1 MQYNFFRRKQH
12 AEPVA
17 SEFAATVAS
26 MPVDLDDPDL
36 HGSWP
41 GASLGA
47 EQDDPRAENF
57 AGLATRQTPVHAAPS
72 PAASTTLSQVGRYTI
87 KGQLGQLGQG
97 GLGQVHEAWDPL
109 LSRTVALKTLHVNLD
124 PNLAPEAR
132 AALDTLFLNEA
143 RAAAGLNH
151 PHIVTVYD
159 AGVAPQGVY
168 IAMERLQGRDLREAL
183 AQGWHPT
190 PVQAAQLVRRVA
202 DALAYAHA
210 RGVVHCDVKP
220 ANIFL
225 DADNRPKVLDFGIAR
240 VAHHSLGA
248 NDLHDTDSPILGSPY
263 YLAPEQLEGGVVDA
277 RTDIHGLG
285 LVLYELLTGRKAFAI
300 AGVPDGHMPERMVE
314 LITQAVLSG
323 HVPQAHLQL
332 ASVPLELSAIAAR
345 AMALY
350 PADRYTHASELAQE
364 LRRWAEQQTEVD
376 ATLSPDQLGSA
387 LAVHNLSALGNVLG
401 STSNN
406 ADAVATASVVSTES
420 STAKPAPAAA
430 TRSSHQ
436 HQALKA
442 TALLLGLGAVLSWVW
457 SSRQA
462 EVPPTQVIKGAV
474 LSQEAT
480 PAQTA
485 SAPAVLL
492 PVPTLVAAD
501 ASASAAASAWASSA
515 ETPIAQAAAPAV
527 PAPAAASAAGLAL
540 SAGET
545 LVAVRPAAPAN
556 TNTTTQAT
564 PAATPALPAAAKPVA
579 PKPAAVEPR
588 AETKA
593 AAAAPAPRA
602 AAQSATNTGASSG
615 IGTGTLQLAISP
627 WGQVEV
633 NGARV
638 GTTPP
643 LTRLSLPAGTHT
655 VTVRNDDAAP
665 YTITV
670 QVLADKAVVVRH
682 NFAP

>member
-1 MQYNFFRRKQH
+1 VQYNFFRRKQH

-26 MPVDLDDPDL
+26 MPVDLDDR
-36 HGSWP
+36 SWP
-41 GASLGA
+41 GDTPPWQGAHRGGLLTDSLT
-47 EQDDPRAENF
+47 ENF
-57 AGLATRQTPVHAAPS
+57 AGLSFLDSPGHATPEAAT
-72 PAASTTLSQVGRYTI
+72 STTLSQVGRYTI

-168 IAMERLQGRDLREAL
+168 IAMERLHGRDLRDAL

-225 DADNRPKVLDFGIAR
+225 DAENRPKVLDFGIAR
-240 VAHHSLGA
+240 VAHHGLGA
-248 NDLHDTDSPILGSPY
+248 SDLHDPLSPILGSPY

-300 AGVPDGHMPERMVE
+300 AGVPDEHTPER
-314 LITQAVLSG
+314 IAQAVLSG
-323 HVPQAHLQL
+323 HIPQAHLQL

-350 PADRYTHASELAQE
+350 PADRYSQASELAQE
-364 LRRWAEQQTEVD
+364 LRRWAEQQADTD
-376 ATLSPDQLGSA
+376 ATLPSALPFTLQPTQLSSA
-387 LAVHNLSALGNVLG
+387 LAVHNVTALAGAEAA
-401 STSNN
+401 T
-406 ADAVATASVVSTES
+406 ATVATS
-420 STAKPAPAAA
+420 SNPDAPAASA
-430 TRSSHQ
+430 PTRQSHQ

-442 TALLLGLGAVLSWVW
+442 TALLLALGAVLSWVW
-457 SSRQA
+457 SSQQA

-474 LSQEAT
+474 SLQEAALPNAVSV
-480 PAQTA
+480 PATLQP
-485 SAPAVLL
+485 APVVAL
-492 PVPTLVAAD
+492 AAD
-501 ASASAAASAWASSA
+501 APASAAAAVAN
-515 ETPIAQAAAPAV
+515 EVAAP
-527 PAPAAASAAGLAL
+527 AASAAGLAL
-540 SAGET
+540 SAGES
-545 LVAVRPAAPAN
+545 VVPAKPAPAL
-556 TNTTTQAT
+556 TTTLT
-564 PAATPALPAAAKPVA
+564 PAAAASPSPSTATPPLVVAAKPAPPKANATEPRADPRTEPRTEPRTDGRPAPAAAT
-579 PKPAAVEPR
+579 PR
-588 AETKA
+588 
-593 AAAAPAPRA
+593 AAAPAG
-602 AAQSATNTGASSG
+602 T
-615 IGTGTLQLAISP
+615 GTGTLQLAISP

-633 NGARV
+633 DGTRV

-665 YTITV
+665 YTVTV